1 MRIKIKNLCVLCVLC
16 GSVVSCSPMGSG
28 AANQVTPVATV
39 APAITAGD
47 IKEIKQEIK
56 QVQKTITT
64 TNYALDSERAKI
76 ETKRIRT
83 AQVSELSIKAVL
95 VGLIIFGLVAPS
107 FLPERYKVVGYIV
120 AVGIIVGAIMLP
132 FLWPF

>member
-1 MRIKIKNLCVLCVLC
+1 MKPKPKIFVIFLILFLSGC
-16 GSVVSCSPMGSG
+16 SVP
-28 AANQVTPVATV
+28 ANNVKPVATV
-39 APAITAGD
+39 SPTITAGD
-47 IKEIKQEIK
+47 IKELKQDIKQI
-56 QVQKTITT
+56 QTTITT

-76 ETKRIRT
+76 EKKRIRT

-107 FLPERYKVVGYIV
+107 FLPERYEVVGYIV
-120 AVGIIVGAIMLP
+120 ALGIIVGAIMLP